1 MKIVIKNIGKVRDAS
16 ICIDGI
22 TVIGGK
28 NGTGKSTISRALFSM
43 FNTFH
48 QYSQKIRQERMD
60 SICDALRAQSMMLNH
75 LLIERIVEERNL
87 YSDDLATLT
96 ALLSSNPSMIV
107 PSRFSEDKTPVD
119 LRKIAKSIQDIL
131 RISDGEIL
139 EEIAGRILKSE
150 FNSQPLNIYS
160 NEAGSITLSIKG
172 KDISMD
178 LRPGS
183 LAITGSEELEKTA
196 IYIDDPFVLD
206 ALDKVYLSHS
216 CSWSDNHRN
225 ILSDMLLNTQAK
237 QSPIASILSDR
248 KAERILSKLA
258 TVCTGSISS
267 KETAAIPGMTG
278 LKATE
283 YSYTEGNADKK
294 IMFQNLSSGL
304 KTFVL
309 LKLLIENGILEDNG
323 VMILDEP
330 EIHLHPEWQ
339 LVLAELLILIQ
350 QEYGMHIL
358 INTHSPYFL
367 DAIDVYAAKH
377 GIREKCRFYLSS
389 DDGGYADFEDVSA
402 NIDRI
407 YKLLANPF
415 QTLENTRFDDEET

>member
-16 ICIDGI
+16 ICIEGI

-48 QYSQKIRQERMD
+48 QYPQKIRHERMD
-60 SICDALRAQSMMLNH
+60 SIRDALRAQNVMMNH
-75 LLIERIVEERNL
+75 LLMERIVDERKL

-96 ALLSSNPSMIV
+96 ALLTANPSMFTQN
-107 PSRFSEDKTPVD
+107 SKLPVD
-119 LRKIAKSIQDIL
+119 LRKITKSIQSIL

-160 NEAGSITLSIKG
+160 DETGSITLSIKG
-172 KDISMD
+172 RDISMD
-178 LRPGS
+178 LRPSS

-206 ALDKVYLSHS
+206 ALDKVYLGHS

-225 ILSDMLLNTQAK
+225 ILSDMLLNTPTK
-237 QSPIASILSDR
+237 QSPIDSILSDR
-248 KAERILSKLA
+248 KAGRILSKLA
-258 TVCTGSISS
+258 TVCNGTICS
-267 KETAAIPGMTG
+267 KEIAAIPGMTG
-278 LKATE
+278 LQATE
-283 YSYTEGNADKK
+283 YSYIEGDADKK

-339 LVLAELLILIQ
+339 LVLAELLVLIQ

-389 DDGGYADFEDVSA
+389 DNGRYADFEDVSD

>member
-48 QYSQKIRQERMD
+48 QYPQKIRQERMD
-60 SICDALRAQSMMLNH
+60 SICDALRAQNVMMNH
-75 LLIERIVEERNL
+75 LLMERIVDERDA
-87 YSDDLATLT
+87 YSDDPAPLAD
-96 ALLSSNPSMIV
+96 LLSSNPSMLTQN
-107 PSRFSEDKTPVD
+107 SKLPVD
-119 LRKIAKSIQDIL
+119 LRKIAESIQGIL

-206 ALDKVYLSHS
+206 ALDKVYFSHS

-330 EIHLHPEWQ
+330 EILLHPEWQ
-339 LVLAELLILIQ
+339 LVLAELLVLIQ

>member
-48 QYSQKIRQERMD
+48 QYPQKIRQERMD
-60 SICDALRAQSMMLNH
+60 SICDALRAQNVMMNH
-75 LLIERIVEERNL
+75 LLMERIVDERDA
-87 YSDDLATLT
+87 YSDDPAPLAD
-96 ALLSSNPSMIV
+96 LLSSNPSMLTQN
-107 PSRFSEDKTPVD
+107 SKLPVD
-119 LRKIAKSIQDIL
+119 LRKIAESIQGIL
-131 RISDGEIL
+131 RISDSEIL

-206 ALDKVYLSHS
+206 ALDKVYFSHS

>member
-48 QYSQKIRQERMD
+48 QYPQKIRQERMD

-75 LLIERIVEERNL
+75 LLMERIVDERDA
-87 YSDDLATLT
+87 YSDDPAPLAD
-96 ALLSSNPSMIV
+96 LLSSNPSMLTQN
-107 PSRFSEDKTPVD
+107 SKLPVD
-119 LRKIAKSIQDIL
+119 LRKIAESIQGIL
-131 RISDGEIL
+131 RISDSEIL

-160 NEAGSITLSIKG
+160 DETGSITLSIKG
-172 KDISMD
+172 KDISMA

-206 ALDKVYLSHS
+206 ALDKVYFSHS

>member
-48 QYSQKIRQERMD
+48 QYPQKIRQERMD

-75 LLIERIVEERNL
+75 LLMERIVDERDA
-87 YSDDLATLT
+87 YSDDPAPLAD
-96 ALLSSNPSMIV
+96 LLSSNPSMLTQN
-107 PSRFSEDKTPVD
+107 SKLPVD
-119 LRKIAKSIQDIL
+119 LRKIAESIQGIL

-160 NEAGSITLSIKG
+160 DEAGSITLSIKG

-206 ALDKVYLSHS
+206 ALDKVYFSHS

-339 LVLAELLILIQ
+339 LVLAELLVLIQ

>member
-48 QYSQKIRQERMD
+48 QYPQKIRQERMD
-60 SICDALRAQSMMLNH
+60 SICDALRAQNVMMNH
-75 LLIERIVEERNL
+75 LLMERIVDERDA
-87 YSDDLATLT
+87 YSDDPAPLAD
-96 ALLSSNPSMIV
+96 LLSSNPSMLTQN
-107 PSRFSEDKTPVD
+107 SKLPVD
-119 LRKIAKSIQDIL
+119 LRKIAESIQGIL
-131 RISDGEIL
+131 RISDSEIL

-160 NEAGSITLSIKG
+160 DEAGSITLSIKG

-206 ALDKVYLSHS
+206 ALDKVYFSHS

-339 LVLAELLILIQ
+339 LVLAELLVLIQ

-389 DDGGYADFEDVSA
+389 DNGGYADFEDVSA

>member
-48 QYSQKIRQERMD
+48 QYPQKIRQERMD
-60 SICDALRAQSMMLNH
+60 SICDALRAQNVMMNH
-75 LLIERIVEERNL
+75 LLMERIVDERDA
-87 YSDDLATLT
+87 YSDDPAPLAD
-96 ALLSSNPSMIV
+96 LLSSNPSMLTQN
-107 PSRFSEDKTPVD
+107 SKLPVD
-119 LRKIAKSIQDIL
+119 LRKIAESIQGIL

-206 ALDKVYLSHS
+206 ALDKVYFSHS

>member
-48 QYSQKIRQERMD
+48 QYPQKIRQERMD
-60 SICDALRAQSMMLNH
+60 SICDALRAQNVMMNH
-75 LLIERIVEERNL
+75 LLMERIVDERDA
-87 YSDDLATLT
+87 YSDDPAPLAD
-96 ALLSSNPSMIV
+96 LLSSNPSMLTQN
-107 PSRFSEDKTPVD
+107 SKLPVD
-119 LRKIAKSIQDIL
+119 LRKIAESIQGIL

-172 KDISMD
+172 KDISMA

-206 ALDKVYLSHS
+206 ALDKVYFSHS

-339 LVLAELLILIQ
+339 LVLAELLVLIQ

-415 QTLENTRFDDEET
+415 QTLENTRFDVEET

>member
-48 QYSQKIRQERMD
+48 QYPQKIRQERMD

-75 LLIERIVEERNL
+75 LLMERIVDERDA
-87 YSDDLATLT
+87 YSDDPAPLAD
-96 ALLSSNPSMIV
+96 LLSSNPSMLTQN
-107 PSRFSEDKTPVD
+107 SKLPVD
-119 LRKIAKSIQDIL
+119 LRKIAESIQGIL
-131 RISDGEIL
+131 RISDSEIL

-160 NEAGSITLSIKG
+160 DEAGSITLSIKG
-172 KDISMD
+172 KDISMA

-206 ALDKVYLSHS
+206 ALDKVYFSHS

-339 LVLAELLILIQ
+339 LVLAELLVLIQ
-350 QEYGMHIL
+350 QEYCMHIL

>member
-48 QYSQKIRQERMD
+48 QYPQKIRQERMD
-60 SICDALRAQSMMLNH
+60 SICDALRAQNVMMNH
-75 LLIERIVEERNL
+75 LLMERIVDERDA
-87 YSDDLATLT
+87 YSDDPAPLAD
-96 ALLSSNPSMIV
+96 LLSSNPSMLTQN
-107 PSRFSEDKTPVD
+107 SKLPVD
-119 LRKIAKSIQDIL
+119 LRKIAESIQGIL

-160 NEAGSITLSIKG
+160 DEAGSITLSIKG

-206 ALDKVYLSHS
+206 ALDKVYFSHS

-248 KAERILSKLA
+248 KAKRILSKLA
-258 TVCTGSISS
+258 TVCTGTISS

-283 YSYTEGNADKK
+283 YSYIEGNADKK

-339 LVLAELLILIQ
+339 LVLAELLVLIQ
-350 QEYGMHIL
+350 QEYCMHIL
-358 INTHSPYFL
+358 ISTHSPYFL
-367 DAIDVYAAKH
+367 DAIDV
-377 GIREKCRFYLSS
+377 
-389 DDGGYADFEDVSA
+389 
-402 NIDRI
+402 
-407 YKLLANPF
+407 
-415 QTLENTRFDDEET
+415 

>member
-1 MKIVIKNIGKVRDAS
+1 
-16 ICIDGI
+16 
-22 TVIGGK
+22 
-28 NGTGKSTISRALFSM
+28 
-43 FNTFH
+43 
-48 QYSQKIRQERMD
+48 MD
-60 SICDALRAQSMMLNH
+60 SICDALRAQNVMMNH
-75 LLIERIVEERNL
+75 LLMERIVDERDA
-87 YSDDLATLT
+87 YSDDPAPLAD
-96 ALLSSNPSMIV
+96 LLSSNPSMLTQN
-107 PSRFSEDKTPVD
+107 SKLPVD
-119 LRKIAKSIQDIL
+119 LRKIAESIQGIL

-160 NEAGSITLSIKG
+160 DEAGSITLSIKG

-206 ALDKVYLSHS
+206 ALDKVYFSHS

-248 KAERILSKLA
+248 KAKRILSKLA
-258 TVCTGSISS
+258 TVCTGTISS

-283 YSYTEGNADKK
+283 YSYIEGNADKK

-339 LVLAELLILIQ
+339 LVLAELLVLIQ
-350 QEYGMHIL
+350 QEYCMHIL

-389 DDGGYADFEDVSA
+389 DNGGYADFEDVSA

-415 QTLENTRFDDEET
+415 QTLKNTRFDDEET

>member
-48 QYSQKIRQERMD
+48 QYPQKIRHERMD
-60 SICDALRAQSMMLNH
+60 SIRDALRAQNVMMNH
-75 LLIERIVEERNL
+75 LLMERIVDERNL

-96 ALLSSNPSMIV
+96 ALLTANPSMLTQN
-107 PSRFSEDKTPVD
+107 SKLPVD
-119 LRKIAKSIQDIL
+119 LRKIAESIQGIL

-160 NEAGSITLSIKG
+160 DETGSITLSIKG
-172 KDISMD
+172 RDISID

-206 ALDKVYLSHS
+206 IFDKVYLSHS

-225 ILSDMLLNTQAK
+225 ILSDMLLNTPTE

-248 KAERILSKLA
+248 KAGRILSKLA
-258 TVCTGSISS
+258 TVCTGTISA
-267 KETAAIPGMTG
+267 KETVAIPGITG
-278 LKATE
+278 LQATE
-283 YSYTEGNADKK
+283 YSYIEGNTDKK

-339 LVLAELLILIQ
+339 LVLAELLVLIQ

>member
-48 QYSQKIRQERMD
+48 QYPQKIRQERMD

-75 LLIERIVEERNL
+75 LLMERIVDERDA
-87 YSDDLATLT
+87 YSDDPAPLAD
-96 ALLSSNPSMIV
+96 LLSSNPSMLTQN
-107 PSRFSEDKTPVD
+107 SKLPVD
-119 LRKIAKSIQDIL
+119 LRKIAESIQGIL
-131 RISDGEIL
+131 RISDSEIL

-160 NEAGSITLSIKG
+160 DETGSITLSIKG
-172 KDISMD
+172 KDISMA

-206 ALDKVYLSHS
+206 ALDKVYFSHS

-339 LVLAELLILIQ
+339 LVLAELLVLIQ
-350 QEYGMHIL
+350 QEYCMHIL

-389 DDGGYADFEDVSA
+389 DNGGYADFEDRHKFGLQFA
-402 NIDRI
+402 KQF
-407 YKLLANPF
+407 YP
-415 QTLENTRFDDEET
+415 

>member
-16 ICIDGI
+16 ISIDGI

-48 QYSQKIRQERMD
+48 QYPQKIRQERMD

-75 LLIERIVEERNL
+75 LLMERIVDERDA
-87 YSDDLATLT
+87 YSDDPAPLAD
-96 ALLSSNPSMIV
+96 LLSSNPSMLTQN
-107 PSRFSEDKTPVD
+107 SKLPVD
-119 LRKIAKSIQDIL
+119 LRKIAESIQGIL

-160 NEAGSITLSIKG
+160 DEAGSITLSIKG

-258 TVCTGSISS
+258 TVCTGTISS

-283 YSYTEGNADKK
+283 YSYIEGNADKK

-309 LKLLIENGILEDNG
+309 LKLLMENGILEDNG

-339 LVLAELLILIQ
+339 LVLAELLVLIQ
-350 QEYGMHIL
+350 QEYCMHIL

-389 DDGGYADFEDVSA
+389 DNGGYADFEEVSA

>member
-48 QYSQKIRQERMD
+48 QYPQKIRQERMD
-60 SICDALRAQSMMLNH
+60 SICDALRAQNVMMNH
-75 LLIERIVEERNL
+75 LLMERIVDERDA
-87 YSDDLATLT
+87 YSDDPAPLAD
-96 ALLSSNPSMIV
+96 LLSSNPSMLTQN
-107 PSRFSEDKTPVD
+107 SKLPVD
-119 LRKIAKSIQDIL
+119 LRKIAESIQGIL

-160 NEAGSITLSIKG
+160 DEAGSITLSIKG

-206 ALDKVYLSHS
+206 ALDKVYFSHS

-248 KAERILSKLA
+248 KAKRILSKLA
-258 TVCTGSISS
+258 TVCTGTISS

-283 YSYTEGNADKK
+283 YSYIEGNADKK

-339 LVLAELLILIQ
+339 LVLAELLVLIQ
-350 QEYGMHIL
+350 QEYCMHIL

-389 DDGGYADFEDVSA
+389 DNGGYADFEDVSA

>member
-48 QYSQKIRQERMD
+48 QYPQKIRQERMD
-60 SICDALRAQSMMLNH
+60 SICDALRAQNVMMNH
-75 LLIERIVEERNL
+75 LLMERIVDERDA
-87 YSDDLATLT
+87 YSDDPAPLAD
-96 ALLSSNPSMIV
+96 LLSSNPSMLTQN
-107 PSRFSEDKTPVD
+107 SKLPVD
-119 LRKIAKSIQDIL
+119 LRKIAESIQGIL
-131 RISDGEIL
+131 RISDSEIL

-160 NEAGSITLSIKG
+160 DEAGSITLSIKG

-206 ALDKVYLSHS
+206 ALDKVYFSHS

>member
-48 QYSQKIRQERMD
+48 QYPQKIRQERMD
-60 SICDALRAQSMMLNH
+60 SICDALRAQNVMMNH
-75 LLIERIVEERNL
+75 LLMERIVDERDA
-87 YSDDLATLT
+87 YSDDPAPLAD
-96 ALLSSNPSMIV
+96 LLSSNPSMLTQN
-107 PSRFSEDKTPVD
+107 SKLPVD
-119 LRKIAKSIQDIL
+119 LRKIAESIQGIL

-206 ALDKVYLSHS
+206 ALDKVYFSHS

-339 LVLAELLILIQ
+339 LVLAELLVLIQ

-415 QTLENTRFDDEET
+415 QTLENTRFDVEET